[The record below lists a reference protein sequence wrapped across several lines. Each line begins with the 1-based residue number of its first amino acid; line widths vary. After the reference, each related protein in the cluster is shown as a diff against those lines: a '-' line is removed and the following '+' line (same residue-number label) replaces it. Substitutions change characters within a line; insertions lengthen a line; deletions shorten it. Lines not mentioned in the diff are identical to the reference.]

1 MKYYKHID
9 GLRAVAVL
17 SVVFFHLDINLVK
30 SGFLG
35 VDIFFVISG
44 FLITSIIIR
53 DLENKSFSL
62 KNFYLR
68 RMRRI
73 LPALITVLI
82 FSTVFAWLILLPQ
95 DLKNYSKS
103 LVSALGSFSNLYFFK
118 TLSFGYFSTDATVIP
133 LLHTWSLGIEE
144 QFYIFW
150 PLFLIFAFNVY
161 IGIGWKDKQA
171 LSNFDKY
178 LIISLILIVLSLFC
192 FRYFSYFEIYDY
204 FNYERFYYFPLT
216 RAFELLFGC
225 VLAIYL
231 TKYKPTNNKLI
242 LELLSIISVLLML
255 YPVLFKD
262 VSYPSNWTVIACVG
276 AVLYIYAGCNEKYN
290 TLVNRFLSIKPIV
303 FIGLISYSL
312 YLWHWPIIAYL
323 NYLSIEKTHLVKLI
337 VLTVSIVLATLTYL
351 FVEKPFRYKFKA
363 SFKKTIIILW
373 IIPIAIACCF
383 ALGSKYINNFG
394 FNKYTIKTVD
404 LDQNVL
410 QVQKNCFT
418 YDNVGKAP
426 VVTNKSASILP
437 IASNCIIGNLNAKAN
452 ILIVGDSH
460 ASSALEM
467 INVFLKNVGLS
478 ARVVTQAG
486 SPYVSGSEIANNLD
500 TSYIKLRSTA
510 IEKLIKENHYKY
522 ITIIGFWNLYSTDP
536 NVYNPF
542 WKANINKYHD
552 NYALFKS
559 GLEEA
564 IKFII
569 HNDATPVIFK
579 DNASTFDL
587 GVDCGLTKIIV
598 KKCLNPYSKIKKEQ
612 LEINSFIDEMKRKYP
627 QIIVVDPNK
636 IICADGKFCKVSID
650 GVPLYQTSGANSHLS
665 PMGST
670 IIGDRYIKK
679 YGNPFRLE

>member
-53 DLENKSFSL
+53 DLESKSFSL

-204 FNYERFYYFPLT
+204 FNHERFYYFPLT

-225 VLAIYL
+225 ALAIYL

-242 LELLSIISVLLML
+242 LELLSIISILLML

-276 AVLYIYAGCNEKYN
+276 AVLYIYAGCNERYN

-323 NYLSIEKTHLVKLI
+323 NYLSIEKTHLVKLVI
-337 VLTVSIVLATLTYL
+337 LALSVVLATLTYL

-363 SFKKTIIILW
+363 SFKKTLILLW
-373 IIPIAIACCF
+373 IIPIAIASCF
-383 ALGSKYINNFG
+383 ALGSKYISNFG
-394 FNKYTIKTVD
+394 FNYNTFKLVSPSEY
-404 LDQNVL
+404 
-410 QVQKNCFT
+410 NC
-418 YDNVGKAP
+418 YPIDEKWNIDKH
-426 VVTNKSASILP
+426 IL
-437 IASNCIIGNLNAKAN
+437 SNCKRFGDLSKREDS
-452 ILIVGDSH
+452 IVLYGDSH
-460 ASSALEM
+460 AQQLGGFIDALAKNASLKAVEITTYKRFTLYSKHTQNI
-467 INVFLKNVGLS
+467 INNI
-478 ARVVTQAG
+478 
-486 SPYVSGSEIANNLD
+486 Y
-500 TSYIKLRSTA
+500 
-510 IEKLIKENHYKY
+510 KELNPKY
-522 ITIIGFWNLYSTDP
+522 IVFGGLWILVTKDRENSIVYLEDAIRTCIKDGIIPVLVLDNPPLYNLSPNCGGSRIKKVLLIEDNCFVQKQKVLNTQRKSLHALNTII
-536 NVYNPF
+536 
-542 WKANINKYHD
+542 K
-552 NYALFKS
+552 
-559 GLEEA
+559 
-564 IKFII
+564 
-569 HNDATPVIFK
+569 
-579 DNASTFDL
+579 
-587 GVDCGLTKIIV
+587 
-598 KKCLNPYSKIKKEQ
+598 
-612 LEINSFIDEMKRKYP
+612 KYP
-627 QIIVVDPNK
+627 QIKVIDTKK
-636 IICADGKFCKVSID
+636 ITCRKSKCYSILS
-650 GVPLYQTSGANSHLS
+650 GQPLYYNHILPVKGDGPYANVDNSHFNLN
-665 PMGST
+665 GSKL
-670 IIGDRYIKK
+670 IGEMYLKE
-679 YGNPFRLE
+679 YGNPLKSS

>member
-9 GLRAVAVL
+9 GLRAVAIL

-44 FLITSIIIR
+44 FLIASIIIR

-204 FNYERFYYFPLT
+204 FNHERFYYFPLT

-394 FNKYTIKTVD
+394 FNKYTMKTVD
-404 LDQNVL
+404 LDSDFTQL
-410 QVQKNCFT
+410 LYCFT
-418 YDNVGKAP
+418 HDNDDGDGAISKKMASDLP
-426 VVTNKSASILP
+426 SKDKCTIIKNNKSPDVLV
-437 IASNCIIGNLNAKAN
+437 
-452 ILIVGDSH
+452 VGDSH
-460 ASSALEM
+460 ASSDLHM
-467 INVFLKNVGLS
+467 LGVFLKDAKLS
-478 ARVVTQAG
+478 IRVATQSG
-486 SPYVSGSEIANNLD
+486 TPFVIDSQITDKVSNRS
-500 TSYIKLRSTA
+500 LRTRS
-510 IEKLIKENHYKY
+510 IVIQKLIKSNHYKY
-522 ITIIGFWNLYSTDP
+522 VVLAGFWNLYDTKG
-536 NVYNPF
+536 F
-542 WKANINKYHD
+542 WHVDDICYKDRYKLLKKGMTNAV
-552 NYALFKS
+552 
-559 GLEEA
+559 
-564 IKFII
+564 KFII
-569 HNDATPVIFK
+569 NNRAIPVIVK
-579 DNASTFDL
+579 DNASTLDL
-587 GVDCGLTKIIV
+587 KVYCGLSTVSLKS
-598 KKCLNPYSKIKKEQ
+598 CLNPYTKIKQ
-612 LEINSFIDEMKRKYP
+612 NQIEINSFIDKLKKKYH
-627 QIIVVDPNK
+627 QIIIIDPNK
-636 IICADGKFCKVSID
+636 IICDDDNWCRTSID
-650 GVPLYQTSGANSHLS
+650 DVPLYVTAGVNSHLS
-665 PMGST
+665 PEGST
-670 IIGDRYIKK
+670 LIGQKYLQK
-679 YGNPFRLE
+679 YGNPFK

>member
-82 FSTVFAWLILLPQ
+82 FSTIFAWLILLPQ
-95 DLKNYSKS
+95 DLKDYSKS

-178 LIISLILIVLSLFC
+178 LIISLILVVLSLFC

-204 FNYERFYYFPLT
+204 FNHERFYYFPLT

-242 LELLSIISVLLML
+242 LELLSIISILLML
-255 YPVLFKD
+255 YPILFKD

-337 VLTVSIVLATLTYL
+337 ILIISIVLATLTYL
-351 FVEKPFRYKFKA
+351 FVEKPFRYKFKV
-363 SFKKTIIILW
+363 SFKKTLIILW

-394 FNKYTIKTVD
+394 FNKSVGDYVA
-404 LDQNVL
+404 
-410 QVQKNCFT
+410 
-418 YDNVGKAP
+418 VGKNGNGVYEYQYP
-426 VVTNKSASILP
+426 GWQERLKKLYNINDIWDYDSKDLNEKKLVQQ
-437 IASNCIIGNLNAKAN
+437 IGNDKVYDVV
-452 ILIVGDSH
+452 IFGDSH
-460 ASSALEM
+460 SKVAKSMINNWTKDLGYSSILIGGDQGAIYKIIADKSYKDIVETIIHKTHPKIFILVGWWNAYGENGGPKYGNTIYFLNDIMNILEKNNIQPVILLDWPSLKGMKPTCGMTKLQQLLGMECSRPLSDVIRSQSSAVEY
-467 INVFLKNVGLS
+467 IDKLKEK
-478 ARVVTQAG
+478 
-486 SPYVSGSEIANNLD
+486 YNNL
-500 TSYIKLRSTA
+500 
-510 IEKLIKENHYKY
+510 
-522 ITIIGFWNLYSTDP
+522 IIVDPKKVICSHNKCP
-536 NVYNPF
+536 NVMNNHIIYMDS
-542 WKANINKYHD
+542 NKMID
-552 NYALFKS
+552 N
-559 GLEEA
+559 
-564 IKFII
+564 
-569 HNDATPVIFK
+569 NDLN
-579 DNASTFDL
+579 NAH
-587 GVDCGLTKIIV
+587 
-598 KKCLNPYSKIKKEQ
+598 LNEYGSNLIGE
-612 LEINSFIDEMKRKYP
+612 
-627 QIIVVDPNK
+627 
-636 IICADGKFCKVSID
+636 
-650 GVPLYQTSGANSHLS
+650 LYL
-665 PMGST
+665 
-670 IIGDRYIKK
+670 KK
-679 YGNPFRLE
+679 YGNPLKSS

>member
-1 MKYYKHID
+1 MLKYYKHID

-44 FLITSIIIR
+44 FLITGNIIR

-62 KNFYLR
+62 RNFYLR

-82 FSTVFAWLILLPQ
+82 FSTIFAWLILLPQ

-204 FNYERFYYFPLT
+204 FNHERFYYFPLT

-242 LELLSIISVLLML
+242 LELLSIISILLML

-337 VLTVSIVLATLTYL
+337 VLASSVVLATLTYL

-363 SFKKTIIILW
+363 SFKKTLILLW

-394 FNKYTIKTVD
+394 FSSNNLETGILDGYQCYPIKNWKVD
-404 LDQNVL
+404 DSKLKD
-410 QVQKNCFT
+410 C
-418 YDNVGKAP
+418 KALGN
-426 VVTNKSASILP
+426 TNKDDID
-437 IASNCIIGNLNAKAN
+437 II
-452 ILIVGDSH
+452 IYGDSH
-460 ASSALEM
+460 AQQLSGFIDVLARDQ
-467 INVFLKNVGLS
+467 NLK
-478 ARVVTQAG
+478 
-486 SPYVSGSEIANNLD
+486 
-500 TSYIKLRSTA
+500 A
-510 IEKLIKENHYKY
+510 IEITNVKRLTVYSKNTKQIIKSISKTLHPKY
-522 ITIIGFWNLYSTDP
+522 IVFGGL
-536 NVYNPF
+536 
-542 WKANINKYHD
+542 WK
-552 NYALFKS
+552 
-559 GLEEA
+559 
-564 IKFII
+564 
-569 HNDATPVIFK
+569 IFSS
-579 DNASTFDL
+579 NR
-587 GVDCGLTKIIV
+587 
-598 KKCLNPYSKIKKEQ
+598 E
-612 LEINSFIDEMKRKYP
+612 NSFIYLEQGISTALK
-627 QIIVVDPNK
+627 NK
-636 IICADGKFCKVSID
+636 IIPVIALDNAPLFNIKPNCNNNRFKSLFMKNNCYINKHKVIKTQENSVAVIKKLKEKYPTLIEVDVKKITCDSEYCFNKLGNTLLYYDNTQYTNRMDTID
-650 GVPLYQTSGANSHLS
+650 SNTSVFLGTYNNSHLNFR
-665 PMGST
+665 GSKL
-670 IIGDRYIKK
+670 IGELYIKK
-679 YGNPFRLE
+679 YGNPLK

>member
-44 FLITSIIIR
+44 FLITGIIIR

-62 KNFYLR
+62 RNFYLR

-82 FSTVFAWLILLPQ
+82 FSTIFAWLILLPQ

-204 FNYERFYYFPLT
+204 FNHERFYYFPLT

-242 LELLSIISVLLML
+242 LELLSIISILLML

-323 NYLSIEKTHLVKLI
+323 NYLSIEKTHLVKLV
-337 VLTVSIVLATLTYL
+337 VLIVSIVLATLTYL
-351 FVEKPFRYKFKA
+351 FVEKPFRYKFKV
-363 SFKKTIIILW
+363 SFKKTLIILW

-394 FNKYTIKTVD
+394 FNHKSKYDSSQLNFSYGFKEID
-404 LDQNVL
+404 IN
-410 QVQKNCFT
+410 NCFT
-418 YDNVGKAP
+418 MNS
-426 VVTNKSASILP
+426 TNKFSSKQLP
-437 IASNCIIGNLNAKAN
+437 SPDKCTIGNNIKAN
-452 ILIVGDSH
+452 NTNILFIGDSH
-460 ASSALEM
+460 VRSEIPMLD
-467 INVFLKNVGLS
+467 VWLKNKNVNAYTISQRSTPFIVGMPEIEKGVSMIDRNNSLENLIKTHKYKYVILGGFWS
-478 ARVVTQAG
+478 ADG
-486 SPYVSGSEIANNLD
+486 YKSFIANIDESISFIIKNKSIPIVILD
-500 TSYIKLRSTA
+500 TPELP
-510 IEKLIKENHYKY
+510 EN
-522 ITIIGFWNLYSTDP
+522 FNPLCE
-536 NVYNPF
+536 NV
-542 WKANINKYHD
+542 
-552 NYALFKS
+552 
-559 GLEEA
+559 
-564 IKFII
+564 
-569 HNDATPVIFK
+569 TPRFLLMI
-579 DNASTFDL
+579 
-587 GVDCGLTKIIV
+587 
-598 KKCLNPYSKIKKEQ
+598 
-612 LEINSFIDEMKRKYP
+612 YP
-627 QIIVVDPNK
+627 HHCQIIKSYVLNQQKSFLAKIYKLKHKYKELILINPKKVICNK
-636 IICADGKFCKVSID
+636 DYCNTSLNGIPIYAD
-650 GVPLYQTSGANSHLS
+650 NHHLNFI
-665 PMGST
+665 GSKLL
-670 IIGDRYIKK
+670 GERYLKE
-679 YGNPFRLE
+679 YGNPLNSLDLDNLNQ

>member
-17 SVVFFHLDINLVK
+17 SVVFFHLDITLVK

-82 FSTVFAWLILLPQ
+82 FSTIFAWLILLPQ

-150 PLFLIFAFNVY
+150 PLFLIFAFNAY

-204 FNYERFYYFPLT
+204 FNHERFYYFPLT

-225 VLAIYL
+225 ALAIYV
-231 TKYKPTNNKLI
+231 TKYKPTSNKLI
-242 LELLSIISVLLML
+242 LELLSIISILLML
-255 YPVLFKD
+255 YPILFKD

-337 VLTVSIVLATLTYL
+337 VLTISIVLATLTYL

-363 SFKKTIIILW
+363 SFKKTLIILW

-394 FNKYTIKTVD
+394 FIK
-404 LDQNVL
+404 
-410 QVQKNCFT
+410 
-418 YDNVGKAP
+418 
-426 VVTNKSASILP
+426 
-437 IASNCIIGNLNAKAN
+437 LNAPSDIFDRSFGYKQYDACFNTSKTGSSIPPPAN
-452 ILIVGDSH
+452 ICTLGDTSVQPIYLLAGDSH
-460 ASSALEM
+460 ARSDMNMIKVWLDNISQSAYIVTQPSTAPIWPISTPKDFAWGNKEDRNMLIKELIASGKFKYVILAGSWEGTAN
-467 INVFLKNVGLS
+467 INNYKNIKNVIAWSNKKNVIPIVMLDIPHLNTDSIAMCGLQPINNLLNRCEVSLKNVIDKQERFS
-478 ARVVTQAG
+478 
-486 SPYVSGSEIANNLD
+486 
-500 TSYIKLRSTA
+500 
-510 IEKLIKENHYKY
+510 KY
-522 ITIIGFWNLYSTDP
+522 ITELKT
-536 NVYNPF
+536 
-542 WKANINKYHD
+542 KY
-552 NYALFKS
+552 
-559 GLEEA
+559 
-564 IKFII
+564 
-569 HNDATPVIFK
+569 
-579 DNASTFDL
+579 
-587 GVDCGLTKIIV
+587 KIIIIDP
-598 KKCLNPYSKIKKEQ
+598 KKA
-612 LEINSFIDEMKRKYP
+612 
-627 QIIVVDPNK
+627 
-636 IICADGKFCKVSID
+636 ICDSESCNTFMDGT
-650 GVPLYQTSGANSHLS
+650 PLYRDKQHLNAL
-665 PMGST
+665 GSKT
-670 IIGDRYIKK
+670 IGEIYLKK
-679 YGNPFRLE
+679 YGNPLMFD

>member
-1 MKYYKHID
+1 MKNNIYYKHID

-82 FSTVFAWLILLPQ
+82 FSTIFAWLILLPQ

-204 FNYERFYYFPLT
+204 FNHERFYYFPLT

-225 VLAIYL
+225 ALAIYL
-231 TKYKPTNNKLI
+231 TRYKPTNNKLI
-242 LELLSIISVLLML
+242 LELLSIISILLML
-255 YPVLFKD
+255 YPILFKD

-276 AVLYIYAGCNEKYN
+276 AVLYIYAGCNERYN

-303 FIGLISYSL
+303 FIGLVSYSL

-323 NYLSIEKTHLVKLI
+323 NYLSIEKTHLIKLI
-337 VLTVSIVLATLTYL
+337 ILALSVVLATLTYL
-351 FVEKPFRYKFKA
+351 FVEKPFRYKFKT
-363 SFKKTIIILW
+363 SFKKTLILLF
-373 IIPIAIACCF
+373 IFPVAI
-383 ALGSKYINNFG
+383 S
-394 FNKYTIKTVD
+394 V
-404 LDQNVL
+404 VL
-410 QVQKNCFT
+410 F
-418 YDNVGKAP
+418 Y
-426 VVTNKSASILP
+426 
-437 IASNCIIGNLNAKAN
+437 IASRHNTYVMINGMDYNKDKMFDRLYGFEYFIDNDCFSYRETQASKIPSSNSCSIGDKHKKNTDFMF
-452 ILIVGDSH
+452 VGDSTTRNFIYSMDRWAQAVNLRGIYMGQ
-460 ASSALEM
+460 ASTPFLVASPVGTVLNRAKVIQKAISKYKPRYIFMVTASALSDSQEM
-467 INVFLKNVGLS
+467 RDDVRKTVKYLVDNDIIPVFVISTPMLFESPKKLYVDGVN
-478 ARVVTQAG
+478 RVSIDMTSVK
-486 SPYVSGSEIANNLD
+486 YKIHDD
-500 TSYIKLRSTA
+500 TSYINDLRADFPSIKVLDITNFFCDITTCLYKL
-510 IEKLIKENHYKY
+510 K
-522 ITIIGFWNLYSTDP
+522 
-536 NVYNPF
+536 NVPIY
-542 WKANINKYHD
+542 ADQTHLNIFGSR
-552 NYALFKS
+552 L
-559 GLEEA
+559 
-564 IKFII
+564 
-569 HNDATPVIFK
+569 
-579 DNASTFDL
+579 L
-587 GVDCGLTKIIV
+587 GEMY
-598 KKCLNPYSKIKKEQ
+598 LN
-612 LEINSFIDEMKRKYP
+612 
-627 QIIVVDPNK
+627 
-636 IICADGKFCKVSID
+636 
-650 GVPLYQTSGANSHLS
+650 
-665 PMGST
+665 
-670 IIGDRYIKK
+670 K
-679 YGNPFRLE
+679 YGNPLASIIE